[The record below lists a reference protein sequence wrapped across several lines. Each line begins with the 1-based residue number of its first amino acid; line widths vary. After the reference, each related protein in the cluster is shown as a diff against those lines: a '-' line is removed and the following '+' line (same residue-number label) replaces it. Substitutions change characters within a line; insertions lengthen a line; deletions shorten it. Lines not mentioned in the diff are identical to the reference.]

1 MNEGLNV
8 LSLFDGK
15 YEVTTDG
22 FVYSN
27 VGRKKR
33 LKGKITKEGYNMI
46 VLTVNGR
53 KLYKNVHRI
62 VAESFIPNPENKPEV
77 NHKDGNKTNNS
88 VSNLEWCTS
97 SENQEH
103 ARDLGLQE
111 FKINMEIAEEIRRL
125 YAEGGWT
132 HTTLG
137 NKFGIKKTNVGYI
150 INNQR
155 WVK

>member
-46 VLTVNGR
+46 VLTINGR
-53 KLYKNVHRI
+53 KLYKNVHR
-62 VAESFIPNPENKPEV
+62 
-77 NHKDGNKTNNS
+77 S
-88 VSNLEWCTS
+88 VS
-97 SENQEH
+97 
-103 ARDLGLQE
+103 
-111 FKINMEIAEEIRRL
+111 
-125 YAEGGWT
+125 
-132 HTTLG
+132 
-137 NKFGIKKTNVGYI
+137 
-150 INNQR
+150 
-155 WVK
+155 